1 MRALLVVNPRARRGR
16 QLGASVRE
24 HLAHLGI
31 ETIEDGSLADFD
43 AIVVAGGDGTFS
55 REIPRA
61 LALEVPIGLVPLG
74 TFNDLAR
81 TLAIPLGVE
90 GACSVIAAG
99 KTRAIDVAR
108 VNRADY
114 VTEASIGLSS
124 RITRLQKPADKQ
136 RYGLLAIAA
145 SVFPALWHAR
155 PFTAEI
161 VFDGKLERLKAMQVT
176 VASSPRF
183 GGFIT
188 VGDAAID
195 DGLLDCYAV
204 EIEGL
209 GQFLSVAAAVLSGR
223 RQPGQGLR
231 IFRSAAFEVKTR
243 RPRRVTADGEPA
255 ATTPARFEVLPR
267 ALRVFVP

>member
-1 MRALLVVNPRARRGR
+1 MRVLLVVNPTARRGR
-16 QLGASVRE
+16 QLGASVRGQ
-24 HLAHLGI
+24 LAHLGI
-31 ETIEDGSLADFD
+31 ETIEDGSRTDVD

-61 LALEVPIGLVPLG
+61 LALGVPIGLVPLG

-99 KTRAIDVAR
+99 RTRAIDVAR
-108 VNRADY
+108 VNDVDY

-124 RITRLQKPADKQ
+124 RITRLQTSAGKQ
-136 RYGLLAIAA
+136 RFGFLAIVA
-145 SVFPALWHAR
+145 SVFPGLWHAR

-161 VFDGKLERLKAMQVT
+161 VFDGKLERVKAMQLT
-176 VASSPRF
+176 VASSPSF

-195 DGLLDCYAV
+195 DGLLDCYVV

-209 GQFLSVAAAVLSGR
+209 AQFLSVAAAVLSGR
-223 RQPGQGLR
+223 REPAQGLR
-231 IFRSAAFEVKTR
+231 IFRSAAFEVKTNRAR
-243 RPRRVTADGEPA
+243 RITADGEPGP
-255 ATTPARFEVLPR
+255 TTPARFEVLAR